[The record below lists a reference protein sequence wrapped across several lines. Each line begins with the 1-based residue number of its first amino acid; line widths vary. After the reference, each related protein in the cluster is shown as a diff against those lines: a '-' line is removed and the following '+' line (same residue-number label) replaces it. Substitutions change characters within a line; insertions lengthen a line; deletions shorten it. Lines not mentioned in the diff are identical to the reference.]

1 MQDVLFET
9 LSEVLLID
17 SSICRGSAL
26 HGLEH
31 LHHPE
36 TMALIDSVIRG
47 HPELAGELATY
58 ATSIRGQDPLW
69 MRGIKPGE

>member
-1 MQDVLFET
+1 MQDVLFGT
-9 LSEVLLID
+9 LSRVLLID

-36 TMALIDSVIRG
+36 TMVLIGGVIQS
-47 HPELAGELATY
+47 HPELAEQLTGY
-58 ATSIRGQDPLW
+58 ADVIRGRDPLW
-69 MRGIKPGE
+69 MRSAKPGD